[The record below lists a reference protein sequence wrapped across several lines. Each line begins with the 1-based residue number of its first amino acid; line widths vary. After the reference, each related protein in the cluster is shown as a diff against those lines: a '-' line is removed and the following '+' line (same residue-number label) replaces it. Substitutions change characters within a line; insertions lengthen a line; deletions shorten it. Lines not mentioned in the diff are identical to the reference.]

1 MDTMLSFSDNALATN
16 FLSEETI
23 RQTAPFVYADK
34 PTNPAV
40 SERYTFVPTNRI
52 VEDMQALG
60 WGVVQARQQR
70 ASKRKGIL
78 SFHMVAFQN
87 PNIYVAKQTESGET
101 DICYPRI
108 IVTNSHD
115 GRSSFK
121 FMVGLFRLVCSNGL
135 VIATETFQKVA
146 IRHINY
152 DIEELRRVV
161 AESIET
167 VSQQIAVMN
176 DMQNHELSDGQKR
189 AFALSALRIRKGL
202 KENEPFKV
210 APTDEDIDEML
221 EPLREEDKGNDIWTV
236 FNVLQERMMKGDFHH
251 GKTKTGKARKARPI
265 TGVAKDLD
273 LNQRLFREAV
283 SFLPA
288 AA

>member
-1 MDTMLSFSDNALATN
+1 MLSFQSEKLDS
-16 FLSEETI
+16 FLTPDVI
-23 RQTAPFVYADK
+23 RQTAPFVYATA

-40 SERYTFVPTNRI
+40 SDRYTFCPTNRI
-52 VEDMQALG
+52 IEDMEKLG

-87 PNIYVAKQTESGET
+87 PSIYIAKQTETGET

-121 FMVGLFRLVCSNGL
+121 FMVGIFRLVCSNGL
-135 VIATETFQKVA
+135 VIATDTFQQVA

-152 DIEELRRVV
+152 DFEELRRVV

-167 VSQQIAVMN
+167 VSEQISVMN
-176 DMQNHELSDGQKR
+176 DMQNLTLTAEQKR
-189 AFALSALRIRKGL
+189 EFALSALRIRKGM
-202 KENEPFKV
+202 KQDEPFKY

-221 EPLREEDKGNDIWTV
+221 EPVRDADKGDDLWTV
-236 FNVLQERMMKGDFHH
+236 FNVLQERMMKGSFHH

-273 LNQRLFREAV
+273 VNQKLFREAV
-283 SFLPA
+283 SYLPA